1 MIAVSIISHAHG
13 KMVETL
19 VASLLRCP
27 EVTQLL
33 VTLNIP
39 EALSLPVDSRV
50 VVIKNFR
57 PLGFGANHNAAFK
70 QCDQP
75 YFCPLNP
82 DIVLLENP
90 FPRLLEQLRL
100 NHASLI
106 APLVISP
113 EGQVEDSARH
123 FPRLRELCLRPL
135 GIEIHRYTITL
146 GEGTVLP
153 DWVAGMFMLF
163 KSDDYASIRG
173 FDESYFLYYEDV
185 DICVRLWKADYKVAL
200 CSNTQV
206 IHDAQRASRKNL
218 RFLKWH
224 LTSMLRYYLNHAGRL
239 PRKS

>member
-33 VTLNIP
+33 ITLNIP

-50 VVIKNFR
+50 VVINNTR
-57 PLGFGANHNAAFK
+57 PLGFGANHNAAFQ

-82 DIVLLENP
+82 DIILLENP
-90 FPRLLEQLRL
+90 FPLLLEQLQL
-100 NHASLI
+100 NGASLI

-113 EGQVEDSARH
+113 KGQVEDSARY
-123 FPRLRELCLRPL
+123 FPRLRELLLRPL
-135 GIEIHRYTITL
+135 GVKSHRYSLKL

-163 KSDDYASIRG
+163 KSGDYASIRG

-185 DICVRLWKADYKVAL
+185 DICVRLWKADHKVAL
-200 CSNTQV
+200 CSDAQV
-206 IHDAQRASRKNL
+206 IHDAQRASHRNL

-224 LTSMLRYYLNHAGRL
+224 LTSMLRYYMSHAGRL
-239 PRKS
+239 PR